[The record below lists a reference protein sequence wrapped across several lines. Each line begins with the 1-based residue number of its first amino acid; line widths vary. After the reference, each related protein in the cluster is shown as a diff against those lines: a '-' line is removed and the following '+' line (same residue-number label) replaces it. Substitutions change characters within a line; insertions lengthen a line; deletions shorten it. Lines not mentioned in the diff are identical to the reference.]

1 MKIDEGFP
9 IFVIGKFINE
19 ISMAREKKE
28 DKKEDIIIET
38 KAQQDFSKIQ
48 AVKELIFGPDIQT
61 IEDQFKALNERIDDL
76 QNQLIDESNSR
87 ESSVHELETKTEN
100 VFAKFEDKMQK
111 ELDSLKDKKTDRAVL
126 GKLLIQIGE
135 KLQS

>member
-1 MKIDEGFP
+1 
-9 IFVIGKFINE
+9 
-19 ISMAREKKE
+19 MAKEKAEKAE
-28 DKKEDIIIET
+28 ET
-38 KAQQDFSKIQ
+38 KEQQDFSKIQ

-61 IEDQFKALNERIDDL
+61 FEDQFKALNERLDDL

-87 ESSVHELETKTEN
+87 ESSVHELEKKTDN
-100 VFAKFEDKMQK
+100 NFSKLEDKVQK
-111 ELDSLKDKKTDRAVL
+111 ELDSIKDKKTDRAVL

>member
-1 MKIDEGFP
+1 
-9 IFVIGKFINE
+9 
-19 ISMAREKKE
+19 MAKQKVE
-28 DKKEDIIIET
+28 ET
-38 KAQQDFSKIQ
+38 KEKVEESQASQDFSKIQ

-61 IEDQFKALNERIDDL
+61 FEDRFKALNERLDDL
-76 QNQLIDESNSR
+76 QNQLIDESNER
-87 ESSVHELETKTEN
+87 ESAVHELEKKTDN
-100 VFAKFEDKMQK
+100 QLAKLEDTIQQ